1 MYEKNY
7 QLLADAIIKRAVKDY
22 RRAKMPEDRNE
33 IERFFLSDWFATL
46 ANADSRVL
54 MDRLEQ
60 ERVSKISKERGGR
73 YVGV

>member
-1 MYEKNY
+1 
-7 QLLADAIIKRAVKDY
+7 
-22 RRAKMPEDRNE
+22 MPEDRNE